1 MNFAKR
7 KQAMT
12 QTINV
17 KDAHDLLMAGQAILI
32 DVREANEFAEQ
43 HIPYAISLPLN
54 SFEKDFKQLALP
66 ENTVTLVQ
74 CLKGSRGAMACET
87 LHKMGKAADTIMNV
101 EGGISAWQAA
111 GLPLVGGETQK
122 TLPILRQVQIVVG
135 LLIALCVILG
145 FSTSSVGFAIAGIL
159 GGALFFAGLTG
170 WCGMAKLLM
179 KMPWNRD
186 TA

>member
-1 MNFAKR
+1 
-7 KQAMT
+7 MT

-17 KDAHDLLMAGQAILI
+17 KDANDLLTTGQAILI

-43 HIPYAISLPLN
+43 HIPYAISLPL
-54 SFEKDFKQLALP
+54 SSLEKDFKQLALP

-87 LHKMGKAADTIMNV
+87 LLKMGRTADTIMNI

-111 GLPLVGGETQK
+111 DLPLVGGETQK
-122 TLPILRQVQIVVG
+122 TLPIIRQVQIVVG

-145 FSTSSVGFAIAGIL
+145 FSTSTLGFALAGIF
-159 GGALFFAGLTG
+159 GGALFFAGVTG

-179 KMPWNRD
+179 KMPWNRG
-186 TA
+186 AA